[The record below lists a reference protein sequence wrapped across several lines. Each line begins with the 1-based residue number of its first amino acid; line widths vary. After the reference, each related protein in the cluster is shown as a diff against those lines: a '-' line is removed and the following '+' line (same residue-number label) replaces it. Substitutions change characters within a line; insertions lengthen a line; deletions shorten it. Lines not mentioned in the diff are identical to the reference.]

1 MKEYFQSNKTWII
14 SLLGLVISLATIL
27 VCLGMGYQSIMSEI
41 NNLHKQAVQQDQRLI
56 RVEALITV
64 APIVEL
70 HTARIGKIEEF
81 MMESAKDR
89 AGLNVKIDDITKSV
103 QAMRALLEQ
112 HVYTK

>member
-14 SLLGLVISLATIL
+14 TLVALAISLASIL
-27 VCLGMGYQSIMSEI
+27 VGGGMAYQSIMGEI
-41 NNLHKQAVQQDQRLI
+41 AALHKQAVQQDQRLI

-64 APIVEL
+64 APVVEM

-89 AGLNVKIDDITKSV
+89 AGLNVKIDDMTKSM
-103 QAMRALLEQ
+103 QAVRSLLET
-112 HVYTK
+112 HVYQR

>member
-14 SLLGLVISLATIL
+14 TLIGLIVSLASIL
-27 VCLGMGYQSIMSEI
+27 VGGGIAYQSIMGEI
-41 NNLHKQAVQQDQRLI
+41 TALHKQSVQQDQRLI

-64 APIVEL
+64 APVVEM

-89 AGLNVKIDDITKSV
+89 AGLNVKIDDMTKSV
-103 QAMRALLEQ
+103 QAVRALLEN
-112 HVYTK
+112 HVYQR